1 MEVIFTETLLSIYI
15 LIEVLICYC
24 GGLIVGIDISSID
37 GWKLKPKTILRNS
50 FHPQIEIIN
59 CLDGVVNKYG
69 KAVLII
75 LSAPFLL
82 PLNLLLLV
90 VQIIGII
97 ISAVC
102 FVFVF
107 IFKEKD
113 K

>member
-1 MEVIFTETLLSIYI
+1 MEALFMIYFGIEIFVCTI
-15 LIEVLICYC
+15 
-24 GGLIVGIDISSID
+24 GGLITVLLISEQN
-37 GWKLKPKTILRNS
+37 GWELKPKIILRNS
-50 FHPQIEIIN
+50 FCPQIEIVN

-69 KAVLII
+69 KAFLIV

-97 ISAVC
+97 IAAVC
-102 FVFVF
+102 CAFVF

>member
-1 MEVIFTETLLSIYI
+1 MEALLMFYFG
-15 LIEVLICYC
+15 IEICIC
-24 GGLIVGIDISSID
+24 TIGGLITVLLISEQN
-37 GWKLKPKTILRNS
+37 GWELKSKTILRNS
-50 FHPQIEIIN
+50 FCPQIEIID

-97 ISAVC
+97 IAAVC
-102 FVFVF
+102 FVFVW
-107 IFKEKD
+107 IFREKD

>member
-1 MEVIFTETLLSIYI
+1 MEALFMIYFGIEICICVI
-15 LIEVLICYC
+15 
-24 GGLIVGIDISSID
+24 GGLITVLLISEENE
-37 GWKLKPKTILRNS
+37 WELEPKTILRNS
-50 FHPQIEIIN
+50 FCPQIEIID

-97 ISAVC
+97 IATVC
-102 FVFVF
+102 FVFVW
-107 IFKEKD
+107 IFREKY

>member
-1 MEVIFTETLLSIYI
+1 MEALLMFYFG
-15 LIEVLICYC
+15 IEICIC
-24 GGLIVGIDISSID
+24 TIGGLITVLLISEQN
-37 GWKLKPKTILRNS
+37 GWELKSKTILRNS
-50 FHPQIEIIN
+50 FCPQTEIID

-97 ISAVC
+97 IAAVC
-102 FVFVF
+102 FVFVW
-107 IFKEKD
+107 IFREKD

>member
-1 MEVIFTETLLSIYI
+1 MEVLLTLYFSIEIF
-15 LIEVLICYC
+15 ICVI
-24 GGLIVGIDISSID
+24 GGLITELLISEQN
-37 GWKLKPKTILRNS
+37 GWELNLKTILRNS
-50 FHPQIEIIN
+50 FYPQIEIID

-97 ISAVC
+97 IAAVC
-102 FVFVF
+102 FVFVW
-107 IFKEKD
+107 IFREKD

>member
-1 MEVIFTETLLSIYI
+1 MEALLMFYFSIEIFVCTI
-15 LIEVLICYC
+15 
-24 GGLIVGIDISSID
+24 GGLITALLISEQN
-37 GWKLKPKTILRNS
+37 GWELNLKTILRNS
-50 FHPQIEIIN
+50 FCPQIEIVD

-97 ISAVC
+97 IATVC
-102 FVFVF
+102 FVFVW

>member
-1 MEVIFTETLLSIYI
+1 MEALLMFYFGIEIFVCTI
-15 LIEVLICYC
+15 
-24 GGLIVGIDISSID
+24 GGLITALLISEQN
-37 GWKLKPKTILRNS
+37 GWELKLKTILRNS
-50 FHPQIEIIN
+50 FCPQIEIID

-97 ISAVC
+97 IVAVC
-102 FVFVF
+102 YVFVL
-107 IFKEKD
+107 IFREKY